1 MKIKPVSTLY
11 FGAHLPP
18 KQKEREQKEM
28 KLTSEYTREEVDAMR
43 ERLHESE
50 WEGLRDR
57 DLKQILWDG
66 CIGWTQMED
75 DTVISHYTEHYG
87 LDLEA

>member
-1 MKIKPVSTLY
+1 MLQR
-11 FGAHLPP
+11 
-18 KQKEREQKEM
+18 QKEYTTEEVNSLREQ
-28 KLTSEYTREEVDAMR
+28 LA
-43 ERLHESE
+43 ESE

-75 DTVISHYTEHYG
+75 DTVISHYEETYG
-87 LDLEA
+87 VNEPPFDGKYLPFTPRKD